1 VAVFLPGRLYFA
13 LESQVWT
20 GGLGLYDP
28 LDPGEMPARAY
39 LVTVGQFSDIVAQE
53 MYEAPGGDLD
63 LGGVLAHGRDVRG
76 PGRYETLV
84 CCGELDGFPVIT
96 FTAGWRS
103 GDVAWRAPS
112 GAYLRHLASGLIE
125 AHGWSV
131 ARTARYLGSRPG
143 AVGVWSTAAV
153 RAVIEGVAGRGRPS
167 SVRTVDG
174 P

>member
-1 VAVFLPGRLYFA
+1 MRDVAVFLPGRLYFA
-13 LESQVWT
+13 LESRVWT

-39 LVTVGQFSDIVAQE
+39 LVTVGQFSDVVAQE
-53 MYEAPGGDLD
+53 MYVAPTGDLD
-63 LGGVLAHGRDVRG
+63 LGEVLATGRDARG

-84 CCGELDGFPVIT
+84 CAGALDGFPVIT

-103 GDVAWRAPS
+103 GEVAWRAPS

-125 AHGWSV
+125 AHGWSA
-131 ARTARYLGSRPG
+131 ARTARYLASRPG
-143 AVGVWSTAAV
+143 AAGAWSAPAV
-153 RAVIEGVAGRGRPS
+153 RALIDGVA
-167 SVRTVDG
+167 VRADG